1 MKRGSGPSSRP
12 GGPGGIRLEPKT
24 LRDVADAA
32 GVSIATVS
40 NVVHGKAGLMSP
52 RTRAHVQALIVELGY
67 RPNVLARALRK
78 SQRRNI
84 GVLVIDDNPAFLTDP
99 FITYVI
105 AGLSNILSAEGHG
118 ALVLGCPEQRLTDSF
133 LIKNDETDAL
143 AVLPS
148 GSPEGRAEAYRLL
161 ARLKRSVVI
170 FQDRPDRFRKHI
182 DPENHGDVLFIRQDD
197 EGSGS
202 LMAQRLMA
210 RGARRIAFLKP
221 RRVWPA
227 MEGRLAGAVAALTQA
242 GFDPPVEIECG
253 DEGLAD
259 TVAAIARHVA
269 THRLPDAIMAGN
281 DRMGIG
287 ALRWVQK
294 AGLSIP
300 GDVRV
305 TGFNAFEFREY
316 STPVLTSARSSA
328 YRMGEI
334 AATAI
339 LGRLEHGAFG
349 QPDIV
354 QPVDIV
360 EGETD

>member
-1 MKRGSGPSSRP
+1 MKRVSASAPRS
-12 GGPGGIRLEPKT
+12 GGPLRPKT

-40 NVVHGKAGLMSP
+40 NVVHGKTGMMSP
-52 RTRAHVQALIVELGY
+52 RTRSHVEALIAELGY

-78 SQRRNI
+78 SRRRNI

-99 FITYVI
+99 FNTYII

-118 ALVLGCPEQRLTDSF
+118 ALVLGCPEARLADSF

-143 AVLPS
+143 AVIPS
-148 GSPEGRAEAYRLL
+148 GTLEARAEAYRLL
-161 ARLKRSVVI
+161 AQLKRPVVI
-170 FQDRPDRFRKHI
+170 LQDQPAQFARYI
-182 DPENHGDVLFIRQDD
+182 DPDKQGDVLFIRQDD
-197 EGSGS
+197 QGSGV
-202 LMAQRLMA
+202 LMAQRLIA

-221 RRVWPA
+221 ARVWPA
-227 MEGRLAGAVAALTQA
+227 IEARLAGAAAALAQA
-242 GFDPPVEIECG
+242 GLDPPAQIECG

-259 TVAAIARHVA
+259 TVAAIAGHAGAHGV
-269 THRLPDAIMAGN
+269 PNAIMAGN

-287 ALRWVQK
+287 ALRWAHK
-294 AGLSIP
+294 AGL
-300 GDVRV
+300 DVPRDIRV

-316 STPVLTSARSSA
+316 STPVLTSARSGA
-328 YRMGEI
+328 YQMGAL

-339 LGRLEHGAFG
+339 LGRLEHGVFG
-349 QPDIV
+349 QSDTV
-354 QPVDIV
+354 QPVHIV